1 MKVTVTQ
8 KPGHRQNPAT
18 QMKQWNL
25 LHVMAKEKPL
35 GSAYENFQ
43 RNRSCKIKQL
53 TPEMKSDAA
62 PDNEAVAKHNYSVV

>member
-1 MKVTVTQ
+1 
-8 KPGHRQNPAT
+8 
-18 QMKQWNL
+18 
-25 LHVMAKEKPL
+25 MAKEKPL